1 MGKLRHIAFISQEPK
16 KLSDFYQNY
25 FGFEECKVFPSGSR
39 MVIDPLFNLAFLQ
52 RAAVE
57 ATVAGT
63 HRTDGSENELTIGI
77 HHYGFMVDNLD
88 QAVSK
93 LPKHLT
99 RGTTPQIS
107 AGVGG
112 PEGAR
117 PAEVRF
123 LDPWGNN
130 VDLSSRGFLGR
141 EEKKLPGVRLLAVQ
155 VPDLPAACEF
165 YQQQF
170 DLQIAGWS
178 DDGTIRLS
186 DGTVT
191 LLLTKSQ
198 IRPKS
203 GVQYFGIQVGDLS
216 SIKKR
221 LQTGGVAVS
230 ENANGQ
236 IKFEDPEGNQ
246 VVVSENGWVN

>member
-1 MGKLRHIAFISQEPK
+1 MALWWTISNERWRNCR
-16 KLSDFYQNY
+16 QN
-25 FGFEECKVFPSGSR
+25 
-39 MVIDPLFNLAFLQ
+39 
-52 RAAVE
+52 
-57 ATVAGT
+57 
-63 HRTDGSENELTIGI
+63 
-77 HHYGFMVDNLD
+77 
-88 QAVSK
+88 
-93 LPKHLT
+93 LT
-99 RGTTPQIS
+99 RGTTPQVS

-155 VPDLPAACEF
+155 VPDLAAACEF

-170 DLQIAGWS
+170 DLELVGWT
-178 DDGTIRLS
+178 DDGTVRLS

-198 IRPKS
+198 VRPKS
-203 GVQYFGIQVGDLS
+203 GVQYFGIQVSDLAGT
-216 SIKKR
+216 KKR
-221 LQTGGVAVS
+221 LQDGGVAIS
-230 ENANGQ
+230 EASPRPNSIHGPGG
-236 IKFEDPEGNQ
+236 KSSCCVGRR
-246 VVVSENGWVN
+246 VN

>member
-16 KLSDFYQNY
+16 KLSDFYQKY
-25 FGFEECKVFPSGSR
+25 FGFEECKIFPSGSR

-57 ATVAGT
+57 SAGAGT
-63 HRTDGSENELTIGI
+63 HRADGSEKELTIGI

-88 QAVSK
+88 RAVAK
-93 LPKHLT
+93 LPAHLT

-123 LDPWGNN
+123 IDPWGNN

-155 VPDLPAACEF
+155 VPDLAAACEF

-170 DLQIAGWS
+170 DLKLAGWT

-198 IRPKS
+198 VRAKG
-203 GVQYFGIQVGDLS
+203 GVQYFGIHVDDVATIEQ
-216 SIKKR
+216 R
-221 LQTGGVAVS
+221 LRADGVALS
-230 ENANGQ
+230 EKTAGE
-236 IKFEDPEGNQ
+236 IKLEDPEGNQ
-246 VVVSENGWVN
+246 VVVSENGWIN